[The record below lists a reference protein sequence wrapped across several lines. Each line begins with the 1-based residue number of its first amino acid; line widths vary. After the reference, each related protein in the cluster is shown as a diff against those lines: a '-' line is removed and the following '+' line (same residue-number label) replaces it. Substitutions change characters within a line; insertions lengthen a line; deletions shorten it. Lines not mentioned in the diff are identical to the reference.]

1 MPMPWPRP
9 GPDRVSGSRTA
20 RSSPVTMRMRR
31 SRMLGWDRNPLRRR
45 INRVEAAMVCGLI
58 AVFLISAPMLAA
70 VAGHRT
76 GSASMQEQR
85 AGVAWRL
92 VPATVQSQIPS
103 GPADM
108 SARWTA
114 PDGQARSGWIPVS
127 LADAPGGSTGVGHQ
141 GGLADWTAAPAFAGT
156 STYRHGRMADSA
168 RAGTSSLLR
177 RRRRAGPARP
187 ASAR

>member
-1 MPMPWPRP
+1 
-9 GPDRVSGSRTA
+9 
-20 RSSPVTMRMRR
+20 MRMRR

-45 INRVEAAMVCGLI
+45 IDRVEAAMVCGLI

-127 LADAPGGSTGVGHQ
+127 LADAPGGSTRV
-141 GGLADWTAAPAFAGT
+141 WVT
-156 STYRHGRMADSA
+156 
-168 RAGTSSLLR
+168 RAGSLTGPPLRHSQVQARIAMAEWLTALVLGLLLCLAGAAGRVLLAR
-177 RRRRAGPARP
+177 RRLANWTRAWREVEPRWT
-187 ASAR
+187 RQR